1 MRAKKLDRDVDKTL
15 MQKSDDHTRPT
26 RHRGVDRVAC
36 KEIAKE
42 RIFAIRRPASH
53 LITRIEITKNN
64 WNVFALKIR
73 FDALA

>member
-15 MQKSDDHTRPT
+15 VQKSDDHACPT
-26 RHRGVDRVAC
+26 RHRGMDRVAG

-42 RIFAIRRPASH
+42 RILTVRRPASH
-53 LITRIEITKNN
+53 LITRIEVTKDNG
-64 WNVFALKIR
+64 NVFGLEIR